1 MSLPRR
7 MFAVLVGATFIA
19 GACGSS
25 TSTAAPTT
33 APTTAQSAAPTV
45 APTQAVTSAD
55 FKYLIDGEPTTFAGV
70 ANDLPTSYV
79 DYAIYNALY
88 TANNKLAMVPDL
100 AASLPTTSADGL
112 TWTVKLRTDV
122 KFHDGTSMTAD
133 DVKFSYDIMSSTN
146 CSQNSDVCSSIADN
160 VASVTVVDPAT
171 VTFVLKQK
179 FAPFLTSGL
188 GAVYI
193 MPKKAITDS
202 FTKLQGTAAS
212 GAAAV
217 ATENKKVQAA
227 LAADACSADKPPASC
242 DAATYVAEIE
252 PLLTAA
258 GVKLP
263 DKGAYKDD
271 KGNVDNSAY
280 GTQLASQLDD
290 LNKTLTS
297 TQTDQIAASLRIID
311 YSNAPIGTGPY
322 KWVSYTAG
330 QNIQLARNDDYYGN
344 KVGPAKVFIPIIKD
358 SATGSAA
365 LQKGDVNWQYDV
377 SSDWTDKV
385 LNDANLKAAQYPDFG
400 YYYIGF
406 NMRSG
411 HMYADKNLRT
421 AFTMCIDHDAT
432 VKVATSDFGI
442 PVYADIPPA
451 SWAYNTSVPKYTLD
465 VAGAKTLIESSG
477 WKLGSDGIYAK
488 AGKKLSTTLYV
499 RQGKPQRVKFA
510 QLAKDQLKA
519 CGIDIVV
526 KESDFGTVLVPNVLT
541 YPNNFDTYLGGWST
555 SIDPD
560 TYSIF
565 HSSKMS
571 TAALK
576 EGNNFIGWNN
586 PQADDLLVQG
596 RQELDQAKRAA
607 IYAQFEVLIHNDAP
621 YYFLWAD
628 KRVSGM
634 TKTVQGDI
642 DLTSPLYYWNLPTW
656 TVSSK

>member
-7 MFAVLVGATFIA
+7 MFAVLIGATFIA
-19 GACGSS
+19 GACGS
-25 TSTAAPTT
+25 TNTT
-33 APTTAQSAAPTV
+33 PAPTV
-45 APTQAVTSAD
+45 APGQTAQPTAVPTQAVTSAD

-88 TANNKLAMVPDL
+88 TANDKLAMVPDL
-100 AASLPTTSADGL
+100 AAALPTVTADGL

-122 KFHDGTSMTAD
+122 KFHDGTAMTAD
-133 DVKFSYDIMSSTN
+133 DVKFSFDLLSSKN

-179 FAPFLTSGL
+179 FAPFLTTGL

-212 GAAAV
+212 SAAAV
-217 ATENKKVQAA
+217 ATEDKKVQDA
-227 LAADACSADKPPASC
+227 LAADACSSAKPPTTC

-263 DKGAYKDD
+263 DKNAYKDD
-271 KGNVDNSAY
+271 KGNVDNTAY

-297 TQTDQIAASLRIID
+297 TQVDQIAAALRIID

-330 QNIQLARNDDYYGN
+330 QNIQLARNDAYYGN

-385 LNDANLKAAQYPDFG
+385 LADPNLKAAQYPDFG

-406 NMRSG
+406 NVRAG
-411 HMYADKNLRT
+411 HMYSDLNLRK
-421 AFTMCIDHDAT
+421 AFTMCIDHDKT
-432 VKVATSDFGI
+432 VNVATSGFGI

-451 SWAYNTSVPKYTLD
+451 SWAYNTAVPKYTLD

-477 WKLGSDGIYAK
+477 WALGSDGIYAK

-519 CGIDIVV
+519 CGIDIIV

-571 TAALK
+571 TADLK
-576 EGNNFIGWNN
+576 EGNNFVGWNN

-596 RQELDQAKRAA
+596 RQELDQTKRTA
-607 IYAQFEVLIHNDAP
+607 IYAQFELLIHNDAP

-628 KRVSGM
+628 KRVSGLSKSV
-634 TKTVQGDI
+634 TGDI
-642 DLTSPLYYWNLPTW
+642 NLTSPLYYWNLPTW
-656 TVSSK
+656 TVAVK